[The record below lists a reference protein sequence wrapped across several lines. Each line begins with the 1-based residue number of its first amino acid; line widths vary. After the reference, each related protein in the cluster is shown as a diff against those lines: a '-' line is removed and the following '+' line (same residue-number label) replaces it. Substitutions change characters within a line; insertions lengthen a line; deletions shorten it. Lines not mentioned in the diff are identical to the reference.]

1 MQKRLYFL
9 RHGETD
15 WNLDGKMQ
23 GQQDIPLNSTGREQ
37 AYITGQILQHQPIER
52 IVSATLC
59 RAYETANIVNSF
71 LNVPLTQTTDLNE
84 LSAGICEGKSL
95 RFISMQY
102 APLIKDMLDKTNP
115 NRFSLSLPMGE
126 SWRDA
131 ERRVLDCI
139 NDTALTYPE
148 HHILFVS
155 HYGIIQNL
163 LITQLGIDFE
173 QNNCACVSCLYDTQT
188 HQFSQYE
195 LVYAGCKNFEDN
207 GANDKPVLF

>member
-37 AYITGQILQHQPIER
+37 AYSAGQILQYQPIKR
-52 IVSATLC
+52 IVSSALS
-59 RAYETANIVNSF
+59 RAYETANIINSF
-71 LNVPLTQTTDLNE
+71 LNVPITQTTDLNE

-102 APLIKDMLDKTNP
+102 APLINDMLDKTNP
-115 NRFSLSLPMGE
+115 DRFSLSLPNGE
-126 SWRDA
+126 SWREA
-131 ERRVLDCI
+131 EKRVLSCI
-139 NDTALTYPE
+139 QNIALAHPE

-163 LITQLGIDFE
+163 LVTQLGTDFE
-173 QNNCACVSCLYDTQT
+173 TNNCACVSFLYDTQT
-188 HQFSQYE
+188 RQFSQYE
-195 LVYAGCKNFEDN
+195 LVYAGCENFEN
-207 GANDKPVLF
+207 NRANDKPVLF